1 MAQQI
6 EMPFPRCP
14 HCSAEL
20 PGVALYNWQHAAG
33 AILCVYC
40 PDPGCHKVLHL
51 EVVPMIQDGRAIVS
65 PD

>member
-14 HCSAEL
+14 YCSAEL
-20 PGVALYNWQHAAG
+20 PGVALYNWQHTAG

-40 PDPGCHKVLHL
+40 PDPQCHKVLHL
-51 EVVPMIQDGRAIVS
+51 QVVPMLEGESRLIP